1 MNDTSNQV
9 PYRVMQIIAIANQL
23 LSTGSTG
30 ASTNEQIAAAFAL
43 DDMQYL
49 PPGYSAVAAWERIED
64 LQRYVHRIHNDYM
77 HLIAPW

>member
-1 MNDTSNQV
+1 MNDTNKPV
-9 PYRVMQIIAIANQL
+9 PYRIQQIINVANQL

-30 ASTNEQIAAAFAL
+30 ASTGEQIAAAFAL

-64 LQRYVHRIHNDYM
+64 LQKAVHRIHNDYM